1 MVLICQWN
9 VKSLFQRLDDTKLL
23 IKDKHIDILC
33 LQETR
38 LKNTDKVNIK
48 SFKEVRQDFDGGI
61 SACGGV
67 AIYLR
72 NNIYY
77 EELTIQTRLQVVAIR
92 ASIPYPVSICNLYL
106 PDQNTDKSEVLQVLN
121 QLPRPFLMLGD
132 LNAHNSLWGSVSRN
146 NNGKIIEEILLS
158 DSHLL
163 LNTYGI
169 PTHFNFTS
177 RTESVIDLALADSSL
192 ATKVLWS
199 ADEELHGSDHYP
211 IYLKINTPKEKSSLN
226 PKWRF
231 HKADWNKF
239 AGNVSFESVM
249 EENSTLNADQ
259 IMQNIN
265 DEILLA
271 AKMSIPQSKPSKGPV
286 FVVPWWNK
294 SCEDVL
300 KQRSSAFRNYKL
312 IPTLENWILFK
323 KARALVK
330 KTVRNSKSVSWARFI
345 SSINSSTPS
354 SVVYNKIKAIQ
365 GGLTQR
371 NVVNCLKVQNQVIT
385 DLPVIAEEIAN
396 HYEKTINL
404 PNPDLNEFHKYK
416 EDQEKIELNFVSNNA
431 EDYNAPLTLSELENE
446 IRSLKENSTPGPDLI
461 HNKMI
466 KNLPQIAKENL
477 LAIFNRL
484 WNNNEFPKQW
494 RVAEIVPIPKPGRP
508 SDQAK
513 NLRPISLTSTLC
525 KLFEKVITKRL
536 NWFLDQQNCIAP
548 EQSGGRKNHSTYDQL
563 IHLQNEI
570 LTAFAKNEYLVCITF
585 DLELAYDKIWRY
597 GVLKQYQDWG
607 LKGNLAKFIQNYLT
621 DRSFY
626 VKLNGRYKS
635 STKPLNNSIP
645 QGGVISNKL
654 FITGINQINDYV
666 DPHIKRGLFVDDF
679 VIYLRHKNLEYIHQQ
694 LQNTVE
700 SLETFTN
707 KTGQKFS
714 AEKTKAVIF
723 TRKTKPSRIPEIT
736 YRNVPIKYYNSTK
749 YLGLIFDSKL
759 KWDIHLKDLKS
770 KSIQKLNI
778 LKIVSKQHW
787 GADRKSL
794 LTLYRS
800 LVRSKLDYGSMIY
813 NSAREKTLQILNPV
827 HNHGI
832 RLAIGAFCSTPVLS
846 LYVEANELPL
856 EKRRKILTCN
866 FALKATSLV
875 NHPCHSTFTA
885 PKYMDLLKTKNFKS
899 VPIFFEN
906 LKDELHF
913 TDLTIA
919 KFKTTNIPPWTVCS
933 IDLQQ
938 TNSLSKFTKK
948 CTSAIELK
956 NKFLEI
962 ISLQYEHHL
971 KVYTDGSV
979 TQDGSSCAFSIPSLG
994 FKSGYR
1000 VHHISSIFSCEL
1012 LAILK
1017 SLEYLSLN
1025 SSTFTQSN
1033 NIVILSDCKS
1043 ALQAI
1048 ASNNN
1053 SKHQI
1058 IPLIWELILSLKS
1071 EHNIQIEFLWCPGH
1085 SGISGNEE
1093 VDVLAKQ
1100 TVTDQSV
1107 PCITNL
1113 LQTVDLQCHIQR
1125 QIKNIWKREWQQNVN
1140 NKLFQIKPEL
1150 GEWKS
1155 SYNRKRTLETAL
1167 ARIRLGHTNLTHVY
1181 LIKREEPPLC
1191 SCGQRLTVQH
1201 IIIECPTLV
1210 ALRNSIFGS
1219 SRQITLSEVLKD
1231 SPADTKKVLKFLQY
1245 SKLLKLI

>member
-396 HYEKTINL
+396 HYEK
-404 PNPDLNEFHKYK
+404 
-416 EDQEKIELNFVSNNA
+416 
-431 EDYNAPLTLSELENE
+431 
-446 IRSLKENSTPGPDLI
+446 
-461 HNKMI
+461 
-466 KNLPQIAKENL
+466 
-477 LAIFNRL
+477 
-484 WNNNEFPKQW
+484 
-494 RVAEIVPIPKPGRP
+494 
-508 SDQAK
+508 
-513 NLRPISLTSTLC
+513 
-525 KLFEKVITKRL
+525 
-536 NWFLDQQNCIAP
+536 
-548 EQSGGRKNHSTYDQL
+548 
-563 IHLQNEI
+563 
-570 LTAFAKNEYLVCITF
+570 
-585 DLELAYDKIWRY
+585 
-597 GVLKQYQDWG
+597 
-607 LKGNLAKFIQNYLT
+607 
-621 DRSFY
+621 
-626 VKLNGRYKS
+626 
-635 STKPLNNSIP
+635 
-645 QGGVISNKL
+645 
-654 FITGINQINDYV
+654 
-666 DPHIKRGLFVDDF
+666 
-679 VIYLRHKNLEYIHQQ
+679 
-694 LQNTVE
+694 
-700 SLETFTN
+700 
-707 KTGQKFS
+707 
-714 AEKTKAVIF
+714 
-723 TRKTKPSRIPEIT
+723 
-736 YRNVPIKYYNSTK
+736 
-749 YLGLIFDSKL
+749 
-759 KWDIHLKDLKS
+759 
-770 KSIQKLNI
+770 
-778 LKIVSKQHW
+778 
-787 GADRKSL
+787 
-794 LTLYRS
+794 
-800 LVRSKLDYGSMIY
+800 
-813 NSAREKTLQILNPV
+813 
-827 HNHGI
+827 
-832 RLAIGAFCSTPVLS
+832 
-846 LYVEANELPL
+846 
-856 EKRRKILTCN
+856 
-866 FALKATSLV
+866 
-875 NHPCHSTFTA
+875 
-885 PKYMDLLKTKNFKS
+885 
-899 VPIFFEN
+899 
-906 LKDELHF
+906 
-913 TDLTIA
+913 
-919 KFKTTNIPPWTVCS
+919 
-933 IDLQQ
+933 
-938 TNSLSKFTKK
+938 
-948 CTSAIELK
+948 
-956 NKFLEI
+956 
-962 ISLQYEHHL
+962 
-971 KVYTDGSV
+971 
-979 TQDGSSCAFSIPSLG
+979 
-994 FKSGYR
+994 
-1000 VHHISSIFSCEL
+1000 
-1012 LAILK
+1012 
-1017 SLEYLSLN
+1017 
-1025 SSTFTQSN
+1025 
-1033 NIVILSDCKS
+1033 
-1043 ALQAI
+1043 
-1048 ASNNN
+1048 
-1053 SKHQI
+1053 
-1058 IPLIWELILSLKS
+1058 
-1071 EHNIQIEFLWCPGH
+1071 
-1085 SGISGNEE
+1085 
-1093 VDVLAKQ
+1093 
-1100 TVTDQSV
+1100 
-1107 PCITNL
+1107 
-1113 LQTVDLQCHIQR
+1113 
-1125 QIKNIWKREWQQNVN
+1125 N
-1140 NKLFQIKPEL
+1140 NKLTKP
-1150 GEWKS
+1150 
-1155 SYNRKRTLETAL
+1155 
-1167 ARIRLGHTNLTHVY
+1167 
-1181 LIKREEPPLC
+1181 
-1191 SCGQRLTVQH
+1191 
-1201 IIIECPTLV
+1201 
-1210 ALRNSIFGS
+1210 
-1219 SRQITLSEVLKD
+1219 
-1231 SPADTKKVLKFLQY
+1231 
-1245 SKLLKLI
+1245 